1 MAAVTV
7 LAIAAIFI
15 TGAITGSVLL
25 VTLASRRED
34 RRPRLSEHAPDRTT
48 TAGRLLTRLYVRRH
62 SDTYPYDYPA
72 ERTPELLDEE
82 RRDCN
87 A

>member
-15 TGAITGSVLL
+15 IGAITGSVLL

-34 RRPRLSEHAPDRTT
+34 RRPRLSQAAPDRTT
-48 TAGRLLTRLYVRRH
+48 TAGRLLTRLYVRRAGDGNPH
-62 SDTYPYDYPA
+62 DHPA
-72 ERTPELLDEE
+72 KPSPEPLDSG
-82 RRDCN
+82 RQDCN